1 MTSTPGDRPADER
14 QAPRERTFLPAR
26 IAFGENGA
34 LSTQCTVTQLSATGA
49 RLSVPASTT
58 LPDRFELSVPQ
69 RNLMKRVQL
78 VWRKGDLAGV
88 HFDEQPGEEAAGPID
103 LQARVRELEAQNA
116 KLRARIAE
124 LTEQVYRLTET

>member
-1 MTSTPGDRPADER
+1 MTSTPGDRPAEER
-14 QAPRERTFLPAR
+14 RAPRERTFLPAR

-34 LSTQCTVTQLSATGA
+34 LSTQCTVTQLSSTGA
-49 RLSVPASTT
+49 RLNVPASTT

-69 RNLMKRVQL
+69 RNLATRVHL

-88 HFDEQPGEEAAGPID
+88 HFDEQPEEVAAPED

-116 KLRARIAE
+116 KLRARVAE
-124 LTEQVYRLTET
+124 LTEQVHRLTEI